1 MLIEFMYC
9 LCFSFEFLLTHNSNC
24 NTCFA
29 SGTKWVWANWT
40 TPVSYYYSLA
50 FYIRTI
56 KFLLPFLSVFLFNF
70 HHYTKCQQ
78 ESLIMIQLT
87 VSITASRQY
96 IKTVQLYTQINFTS
110 PSLISHQLYLQLRST
125 KKKLVL
131 EICMDM
137 IDVWNSKTKKLA
149 KSICNWM

>member
-1 MLIEFMYC
+1 
-9 LCFSFEFLLTHNSNC
+9 
-24 NTCFA
+24 
-29 SGTKWVWANWT
+29 
-40 TPVSYYYSLA
+40 
-50 FYIRTI
+50 
-56 KFLLPFLSVFLFNF
+56 
-70 HHYTKCQQ
+70 
-78 ESLIMIQLT
+78 MIQLT

-137 IDVWNSKTKKLA
+137 IDV
-149 KSICNWM
+149 